1 MMRIGTKSVR
11 IMALAAGLL
20 LGMGMILGSMPALAH
35 CEIPCGIYGDEMR
48 FDMIDEHLE
57 TIEKSMRQIDAL
69 SKEPGKNANQ
79 LVRWVMNKEDHAAQ
93 LREILTVYFLDQRI
107 KPVDPKETEAYKKY
121 QAQVET
127 LHRMMVH
134 VMKCK
139 QTTDV
144 AHVEALR
151 KLKGQ
156 LYELYFGKD
165 HEKHT
170 H

>member
-1 MMRIGTKSVR
+1 MRTSRTVHHAFSTIAAAALLAVGLSTSSVV
-11 IMALAAGLL
+11 
-20 LGMGMILGSMPALAH
+20 AH

-57 TIEKSMRQIDAL
+57 TISKSMRQIDEL

-79 LVRWVMNKEDHAAQ
+79 LARWVMNKEDHAAQ

-107 KPVDPKETEAYKKY
+107 KPKDPGSGAEYKKY

-127 LHRMMVH
+127 LHRMMVQ

-139 QTTDV
+139 QTTDLQ
-144 AHVEALR
+144 HVENLR
-151 KLKGQ
+151 KLKKQ

-170 H
+170 HQ

>member
-1 MMRIGTKSVR
+1 MRSIRSLR
-11 IMALAAGLL
+11 HACFAAALAALVGV
-20 LGMGMILGSMPALAH
+20 GFATAPAQAH

-57 TIEKSMRQIDAL
+57 TIAKSMRQIEAL
-69 SKEPGKNANQ
+69 QEEPGKNANQ
-79 LVRWVMNKEDHAAQ
+79 LVRWVVNKEDHAKQ

-107 KPVDPKETEAYKKY
+107 KPKDPSEGKAYEKY

-139 QTTDV
+139 QTTDIG
-144 AHVEALR
+144 HVEALR
-151 KLKGQ
+151 KLKKQ

>member
-1 MMRIGTKSVR
+1 MKLSSSIRRVSLGL
-11 IMALAAGLL
+11 LAAAALSVG
-20 LGMGMILGSMPALAH
+20 LGSLPAVAH

-48 FDMIDEHLE
+48 FDMIDEHLA
-57 TIEKSMRQIDAL
+57 TIEKSMRQIEEL
-69 SKEPGKNANQ
+69 QKKPGENANQ
-79 LVRWVMNKEDHAAQ
+79 LIRWVMNKEDHAKK
-93 LREILTVYFLDQRI
+93 LRKILTVYFLDQRI
-107 KPVDPKETEAYKKY
+107 KPTDPSKGEAYEKY

-134 VMKCK
+134 TMKCK

-144 AHVEALR
+144 GHVESLR
-151 KLKGQ
+151 KLKKQ

>member
-1 MMRIGTKSVR
+1 MKILAKSHR
-11 IMALAAGLL
+11 KILLAAGLL
-20 LGMGMILGSMPALAH
+20 LGVGLAFGPAPALAH

-57 TIEKSMRQIDAL
+57 TIEKSMRQVDAL
-69 SKEPGKNANQ
+69 SKEPGENANQ
-79 LVRWVMNKEDHAAQ
+79 LVRWVLNKEDHAAQ

-107 KPVDPKETEAYKKY
+107 KPVDSKEPEAYKKY

-165 HEKHT
+165 HEKHS